1 MRTET
6 ALSSG
11 QHGNGDMLSVKDIPE
26 PMMAQIRLTFD
37 SDPQVVNLRI
47 QQDLMKR
54 QGNFRGALE
63 IAKQIEY
70 LYSKVVQAYLEL
82 TEQEAERF
90 DLNTC
95 GIPPSDIEKIN
106 ELAVTLFMACDIIES
121 CILDTND
128 IIHRTDKDMSF
139 EMFNDIKQLS
149 DMVKAKLKF
158 LQANSEYAKDMF
170 WADKCDNMYELMKNK
185 ARSIIRKR
193 KNDPNWGKNFQSNL

>member
-1 MRTET
+1 
-6 ALSSG
+6 
-11 QHGNGDMLSVKDIPE
+11 MLEVKDIPE
-26 PMMAQIRLTFD
+26 PMMAQIRLAFD
-37 SDPQVVNLRI
+37 NDPQVVNLRI

-54 QGNFRGALE
+54 QGNYRGALE
-63 IAKQIEY
+63 MGKQIEY
-70 LYSKVVQAYLEL
+70 LYSKVVQSYLEL
-82 TEQEAERF
+82 TEQEADRF
-90 DLNTC
+90 DLKTC

-128 IIHRTDKDMSF
+128 IIHRTDKGMSF

-149 DMVKAKLKF
+149 VMVREKLKF
-158 LQANSEYAKDMF
+158 LQTNSGYAKDLV

-193 KNDPNWGKNFQSNL
+193 KNDPNWGKNFEK

>member
-11 QHGNGDMLSVKDIPE
+11 LHGNGDMLSVKDIPE

-63 IAKQIEY
+63 IAKQIED

-193 KNDPNWGKNFQSNL
+193 KNDPNWGG

>member
-11 QHGNGDMLSVKDIPE
+11 LHGNGDMLSVKDIPE

-106 ELAVTLFMACDIIES
+106 ELAVTLFMACA
-121 CILDTND
+121 
-128 IIHRTDKDMSF
+128 MSGRYWKLY
-139 EMFNDIKQLS
+139 KQ
-149 DMVKAKLKF
+149 
-158 LQANSEYAKDMF
+158 
-170 WADKCDNMYELMKNK
+170 
-185 ARSIIRKR
+185 
-193 KNDPNWGKNFQSNL
+193 